1 MVNKKDLTQKEIE
14 YKIQSYC
21 SYQERCH
28 SEVYKKLKEFKIEE
42 HMINEILS
50 NLITQNFLN
59 ESRFSKLFS
68 KSKFNVKNWGRIRI
82 KNELRKRNISPHNI
96 KLGLEEIDEFE
107 YKKKLNK
114 IFERKL
120 SSLGGIKNDLKKQKI
135 FNYLKYRGWENYL
148 IYEKISEI

>member
-42 HMINEILS
+42 KMIKEILS

-96 KLGLEEIDEFE
+96 KLGLEEIDEFD

-120 SSLGGIKNDLKKQKI
+120 SSLVGVKNDVKKQKI

-148 IYEKISEI
+148 IYEKINEI

>member
-42 HMINEILS
+42 QMINEILS

-96 KLGLEEIDEFE
+96 KLGLEEI
-107 YKKKLNK
+107 
-114 IFERKL
+114 
-120 SSLGGIKNDLKKQKI
+120 LK
-135 FNYLKYRGWENYL
+135 
-148 IYEKISEI
+148 

>member
-1 MVNKKDLTQKEIE
+1 MNKKGLTQKEIE

-42 HMINEILS
+42 QMINEILS

-68 KSKFNVKNWGRIRI
+68 KSKFNVKNWGVGCRLIVCFEPPFNRIT
-82 KNELRKRNISPHNI
+82 KVL
-96 KLGLEEIDEFE
+96 
-107 YKKKLNK
+107 
-114 IFERKL
+114 
-120 SSLGGIKNDLKKQKI
+120 
-135 FNYLKYRGWENYL
+135 
-148 IYEKISEI
+148 

>member
-1 MVNKKDLTQKEIE
+1 
-14 YKIQSYC
+14 
-21 SYQERCH
+21 
-28 SEVYKKLKEFKIEE
+28 
-42 HMINEILS
+42 MINEILS

-96 KLGLEEIDEFE
+96 KLGLEEIDEFD

-120 SSLGGIKNDLKKQKI
+120 SSLSGIKNDLKKQKI